1 MIKKCLICLLLL
13 LFTFTAFSCD
23 GVNSD
28 GSYGVQQSAD
38 AENGTSNEDGGET
51 DGETDNEDVGET
63 DGETDNEDGGEQ
75 EEEHHSANGRTPVTP
90 IEDGG
95 TFQ

>member
-38 AENGTSNEDGGET
+38 AENGTSNED
-51 DGETDNEDVGET
+51 VGET
-63 DGETDNEDGGEQ
+63 DGETDISQDDLGTHGDYDFDDGGWQ
-75 EEEHHSANGRTPVTP
+75 
-90 IEDGG
+90 
-95 TFQ
+95 